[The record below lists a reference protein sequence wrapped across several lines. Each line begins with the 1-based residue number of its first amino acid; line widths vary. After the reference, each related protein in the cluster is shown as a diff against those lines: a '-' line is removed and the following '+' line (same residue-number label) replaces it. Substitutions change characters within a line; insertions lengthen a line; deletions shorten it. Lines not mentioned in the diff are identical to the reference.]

1 MSAAFWDKTI
11 IPIYFFYGLAFYSL
25 GMALL
30 IESGR
35 ASELRLARS
44 MRLLAGFGL
53 LHGVHEWIDMLEKE
67 LALHYDK
74 ALPLWVIWL
83 RLAILATSFIALVAF
98 GEHLL
103 KSDSASPNWRITIA
117 AVVFYMFSTVAVTLV
132 YQFDDR
138 SWALGCDVLSRY
150 ILAMP
155 GAVLSC
161 WGLLQQRAIF
171 RKRAM
176 QRFTPGLTVAS
187 VALILYG
194 LVGQLFVGKSAVF
207 PSGSINADLFQN
219 TFGFPVQLFR
229 AVMAM
234 TVAFSMMYVL
244 RALEFETRQ
253 RLEVAERAKL
263 DAERHSRDDLAAL
276 HAELQA
282 AHQETTRLLAD
293 VQERDALRGELLQ
306 RITTAQ
312 ENERRRIAREL
323 HDGTGQTLTGLAL
336 ALRGISRLV
345 TDKPDLAAQ
354 RLNEL
359 GTMAT
364 SSLGELR
371 HLINDLRPPQLDD
384 MGLVA
389 ALRWQVEN
397 INERS
402 ALCVEFE
409 VNGTPQPL
417 PPEVETMLFRIVQ
430 EGLTNVT
437 KHAQAKQARIT
448 LDFSDKL
455 TLTVQDNGVGFEPD
469 GVFQHGK
476 PRRAWGVLG
485 MQERANLINAEM
497 TLESAPN
504 QGTTLTVR
512 MKPPAE
518 QENSYADPRPDR

>member
-1 MSAAFWDKTI
+1 
-11 IPIYFFYGLAFYSL
+11 
-25 GMALL
+25 
-30 IESGR
+30 
-35 ASELRLARS
+35 
-44 MRLLAGFGL
+44 
-53 LHGVHEWIDMLEKE
+53 
-67 LALHYDK
+67 
-74 ALPLWVIWL
+74 
-83 RLAILATSFIALVAF
+83 
-98 GEHLL
+98 
-103 KSDSASPNWRITIA
+103 
-117 AVVFYMFSTVAVTLV
+117 
-132 YQFDDR
+132 
-138 SWALGCDVLSRY
+138 
-150 ILAMP
+150 
-155 GAVLSC
+155 
-161 WGLLQQRAIF
+161 
-171 RKRAM
+171 
-176 QRFTPGLTVAS
+176 
-187 VALILYG
+187 
-194 LVGQLFVGKSAVF
+194 VGKSAVF

-253 RLEVAERAKL
+253 RLEAAERATL
-263 DAERHSRDDLAAL
+263 EAERLSRDDLAAL

-282 AHQETTRLLAD
+282 SHQETTRLLAD
-293 VQERDALRGELLQ
+293 AQERDALRGELLQ

-345 TDKPDLAAQ
+345 TDKPDQAAQ

-397 INERS
+397 INQRS

-417 PPEVETMLFRIVQ
+417 PPEVETMHFRIVQ

-448 LDFSDKL
+448 LNFSDEL

-469 GVFQHGK
+469 GVFQNGK

-518 QENSYADPRPDR
+518 QENSYADPSPDR